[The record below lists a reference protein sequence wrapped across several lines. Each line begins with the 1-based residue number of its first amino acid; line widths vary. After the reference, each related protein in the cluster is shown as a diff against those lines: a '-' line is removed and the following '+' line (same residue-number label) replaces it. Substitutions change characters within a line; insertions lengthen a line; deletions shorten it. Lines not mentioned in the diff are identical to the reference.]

1 MFGQNNNDDSQNQP
15 AQDNGAIGSA
25 PVNSTPPPDFFN
37 PAAQAPADQ
46 TTAPAPDTSAPD
58 LPDSGGFPLADPN
71 PTDFTAPS
79 TPADGPNDD
88 VMDELASEQPAAPEA
103 GAPVSAPSNDQLLSM
118 KQAALQQLN
127 PLVGHLDQSPE
138 EKFRTVMMMIQATDD
153 HTKLSEAFDLAKQIT
168 DDKTRAQALL
178 DVINEINY
186 FTQNHGS

>member
-15 AQDNGAIGSA
+15 AQDTSAIGSA

-37 PAAQAPADQ
+37 PAAQPPAEQ
-46 TTAPAPDTSAPD
+46 TTTPTPDTSAPD
-58 LPDSGGFPLADPN
+58 LPDNDSFPLADPN

-79 TPADGPNDD
+79 TPADGPDND
-88 VMDELASEQPAAPEA
+88 VIDELASEQPAAPA
-103 GAPVSAPSNDQLLSM
+103 APSPVDTPSNDELLSM

-153 HTKLSEAFDLAKQIT
+153 HTKLGEAFDLAKQIS
-168 DDKTRAQALL
+168 DDKTRAQAL
-178 DVINEINY
+178 
-186 FTQNHGS
+186 

>member
-1 MFGQNNNDDSQNQP
+1 
-15 AQDNGAIGSA
+15 
-25 PVNSTPPPDFFN
+25 
-37 PAAQAPADQ
+37 
-46 TTAPAPDTSAPD
+46 
-58 LPDSGGFPLADPN
+58 
-71 PTDFTAPS
+71 
-79 TPADGPNDD
+79 
-88 VMDELASEQPAAPEA
+88 MDELASEQPAAPA
-103 GAPVSAPSNDQLLSM
+103 APSPVGTPSNDELLSM

-153 HTKLSEAFDLAKQIT
+153 HTKLGEAFDLAKQIS